1 MRDNRRLLLALWMWA
16 VATGAAHATPI
27 ISSLTGLAAPD
38 VVVDFSELAVANDT
52 SLTDQFAPFGVVL
65 SGFFYNGCDATC
77 ATAQPGGVKPDIAN
91 FQNEDT
97 LNGPFSPI
105 ASLRFASPVRG
116 AAFAWASNRDAFTFR
131 AYLGATLLEDF
142 SVVVNTSAI
151 NGTNGWGHY
160 GFDGIML
167 DRITIESDNAFL
179 IDDLEIGTSVPEPA
193 TLLLLGAG
201 LLAGSRRF
209 CSGRG

>member
-1 MRDNRRLLLALWMWA
+1 MRDHRRLLLSVGIWA
-16 VATGAAHATPI
+16 VAAGAAQATPI

-38 VVVDFSELAVANDT
+38 VVVDFSEMAVPADAA
-52 SLTDQFAPFGVVL
+52 LTNQFAALGVTF
-65 SGFFYNGCDATC
+65 SGFFYNGCDASC
-77 ATAQPGGVKPDIAN
+77 ATARPAGAKPDITN
-91 FQNEDT
+91 FNNEEFVT
-97 LNGPFSPI
+97 GPFSPI
-105 ASLRFASPVRG
+105 ASLSFAAPVRG
-116 AAFAWASNRDAFTFR
+116 AAFAWASNRDAYTFR

-151 NGTNGWGHY
+151 NGSNGWGYY

-179 IDDLEIGTSVPEPA
+179 IDDLEVGTSVPEPA

-201 LLAGSRRF
+201 LLAGRRHF
-209 CSGRG
+209 RSPRG